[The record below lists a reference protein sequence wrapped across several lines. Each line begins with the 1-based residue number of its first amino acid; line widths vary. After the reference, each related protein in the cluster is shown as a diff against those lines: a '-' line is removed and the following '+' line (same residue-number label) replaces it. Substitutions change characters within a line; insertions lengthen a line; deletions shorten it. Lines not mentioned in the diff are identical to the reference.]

1 MFDDPAF
8 IVASLG
14 FLTTIGV
21 AFLNTRIEHRL
32 TELEV
37 KTAMIWDYHKS
48 EIPLGLKNP
57 SEFHGMLDML
67 SMDLNLIT
75 DFNVVDRTRLV
86 NYLKSKAGEEATDI
100 GVKARLF
107 LKMIRVEVGDS
118 VLASD
123 QP

>member
-1 MFDDPAF
+1 MSMFSDPAF

-14 FLTTIGV
+14 FLSTIGV

-32 TELEV
+32 TKLEV
-37 KTAMIWDYHKS
+37 RTNMIWDYHKS

-86 NYLKSKAGEEATDI
+86 TYLKIKAGEEATEM
-100 GVKARLF
+100 GLKARLL
-107 LKMIRVEVGDS
+107 LKMIRVEVGNS
-118 VLASD
+118 ILVSD
-123 QP
+123 